1 MKRHTNL
8 GELVDAAHQRVGPNL
23 VRRGLWLLPL
33 ALCLVFMVVVVL
45 WAASNESRDR
55 QALLRQLQTD
65 ATSVQVQ
72 MDARLDLERARL
84 RDVALRLST
93 MHDAASVNL
102 KGLPEVIAGMDRLW
116 NRLVWLDADLRVL
129 GARRSHGSRGLSHH
143 RQTHCASK
151 AAVRPIIW
159 SSRCLPRPVCAKDGY
174 WRATT

>member
-8 GELVDAAHQRVGPNL
+8 GELVDAAHQRLGPNL

-33 ALCLVFMVVVVL
+33 ALCLVFMAVVVL

-93 MHDAASVNL
+93 MHDPASVNL
-102 KGLPEVIAGMDRLW
+102 KGLPEVIAGMDRL
-116 NRLVWLDADLRVL
+116 
-129 GARRSHGSRGLSHH
+129 
-143 RQTHCASK
+143 
-151 AAVRPIIW
+151 
-159 SSRCLPRPVCAKDGY
+159 
-174 WRATT
+174 